1 LWLLSVAAQTRKSD
15 HGKKSLIICS
25 TRLRLKVLSAR
36 EYIKYI
42 KYDKKYLIGQIN
54 LTHKS
59 KIRVDI
65 NKEVSKIDEK
75 MTNFQKLIKLLNIYK
90 AGKLA

>member
-1 LWLLSVAAQTRKSD
+1 MLNVKRTISLLNSSKG
-15 HGKKSLIICS
+15 GK

>member
-1 LWLLSVAAQTRKSD
+1 MLFLFEFTLWDK
-15 HGKKSLIICS
+15 

>member
-1 LWLLSVAAQTRKSD
+1 MMKNPT
-15 HGKKSLIICS
+15 
-25 TRLRLKVLSAR
+25 
-36 EYIKYI
+36 YIKSI

-65 NKEVSKIDEK
+65 NKEVSKNRWKNDK
-75 MTNFQKLIKLLNIYK
+75 FPK
-90 AGKLA
+90 ANKTFEHL

>member
-1 LWLLSVAAQTRKSD
+1 M
-15 HGKKSLIICS
+15 KKHDSLE

>member
-1 LWLLSVAAQTRKSD
+1 M
-15 HGKKSLIICS
+15 I
-25 TRLRLKVLSAR
+25 
-36 EYIKYI
+36 
-42 KYDKKYLIGQIN
+42 KKYLIGQIN

-65 NKEVSKIDEK
+65 NNEVSKIDEK

-90 AGKLA
+90 AGKLAQD

>member
-1 LWLLSVAAQTRKSD
+1 M
-15 HGKKSLIICS
+15 
-25 TRLRLKVLSAR
+25 KVLSAR

-65 NKEVSKIDEK
+65 NKEVSKNRWKNDK
-75 MTNFQKLIKLLNIYK
+75 FPK
-90 AGKLA
+90 ANKTFEHL

>member
-1 LWLLSVAAQTRKSD
+1 MTFNPK
-15 HGKKSLIICS
+15 

-59 KIRVDI
+59 KIWVDM
-65 NKEVSKIDEK
+65 NKKVSQIDVK
-75 MTNFQKLIKLLNIYK
+75 MANFQS
-90 AGKLA
+90 